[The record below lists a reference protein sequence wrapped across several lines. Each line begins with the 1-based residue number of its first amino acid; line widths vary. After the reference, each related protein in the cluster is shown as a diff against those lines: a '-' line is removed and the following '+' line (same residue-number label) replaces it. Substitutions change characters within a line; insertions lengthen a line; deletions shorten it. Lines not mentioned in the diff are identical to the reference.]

1 MFSILVIA
9 GLGYLGYR
17 VSKRAPRA
25 RRGLFSFQTYVPQS
39 EAVTPATRAVV
50 HGEQGEAAVR
60 SELRRVLSALCGE
73 NFHLH
78 DSAVLIH
85 HAPGTAFPTAEIDH
99 IAVTPFG
106 IFVIETKN
114 WSGVI
119 APGAVRDEVSRT
131 GIDGVTDARR
141 SPLAQNRTK
150 IEFLNARLP
159 ALWPIEGLGVFASP
173 ECTVDPRLPLPLIHI
188 SELAVWMRL
197 RLHEFTASGRKPVNV
212 RGAWEAIMLIASI
225 NAEELEEHRKRVRAH
240 PKDRANDAV

>member
-17 VSKRAPRA
+17 VSKRAPHA

-73 NFHLH
+73 NFYLH
-78 DSAVLIH
+78 DGAVLIH

-114 WSGVI
+114 WSGAI
-119 APGAVRDEVSRT
+119 TPGPSRDEVSRT
-131 GIDGVTDARR
+131 GIDGVMEARR

-150 IEFLNARLP
+150 VDFLIAKLP
-159 ALWPIEGLGVFASP
+159 AIWPIESLGVFASP
-173 ECTVDPRLPLPLIHI
+173 DCTLDPRLPLPIIHV
-188 SELAVWMRL
+188 SELALWMRL
-197 RLHEFTASGRKPVNV
+197 RLNDFRESGKKPVNV
-212 RGAWEAIMLIASI
+212 SGAWEAIMLTASI
-225 NAEELEEHRKRVRAH
+225 NAFELEEHRKRLRAH